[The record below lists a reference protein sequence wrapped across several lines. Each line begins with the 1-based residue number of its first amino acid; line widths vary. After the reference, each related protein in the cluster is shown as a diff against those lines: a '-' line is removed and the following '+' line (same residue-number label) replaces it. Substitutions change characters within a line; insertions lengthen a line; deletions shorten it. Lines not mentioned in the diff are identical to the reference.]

1 MTTIIAKMAELI
13 GKIVRSANLWR
24 QEPTP
29 EPTLRQKA
37 PVYEQKAPVYEQKAP
52 VYEKKAAVYEKKG
65 GAF

>member
-1 MTTIIAKMAELI
+1 MATIIAKMAELI

-37 PVYEQKAPVYEQKAP
+37 PGFAKKAP
-52 VYEKKAAVYEKKG
+52 VYEKKAAPFKKKIS
-65 GAF
+65 